1 MPYTTRVFFYCFFQS
16 MHQLTVIV
24 GSQWGDEGKGKITD
38 FFASQN
44 EYIVRFQGG
53 NNAGHTVVANG
64 ETYKL
69 HLIPSG
75 VLYPHTISIIGNGT
89 VIDPKVLIEEL
100 DRLEAR
106 GLKFNLKIS
115 ERAHVIMPYHIA
127 MDEALSGH
135 QGVLGAGSTK
145 RGIAPVCADKAY
157 RHGIRIGD
165 LLEPEFLKEKLEK
178 AYTFN
183 TNILAKVFNVP
194 FTQTIED
201 MYETFLQYGQKLKP
215 YIADTELELYRAYK
229 NGKKILFEGAQGMS
243 LDLDHGMY
251 PHTTSTNNVAGHI
264 SVGAGVGFNSPLRVI
279 GVLKA
284 YVSRVGNSPFLTELT
299 DETGNM
305 IREKGNEY
313 GTTTGRPRRVGW
325 LDLVQVRQSV
335 RCSGLT
341 DIAITKLD
349 ILAGMEKI
357 KVCVAY
363 EVDGELISEMPSSV
377 AVLRRAKPLYK
388 TLNGW
393 NAMTSEDTKRFV
405 REGYD
410 SLPREVKDY
419 IEFIEQ
425 EVECSVTIVSVG
437 PGREETIVK

>member
-1 MPYTTRVFFYCFFQS
+1 
-16 MHQLTVIV
+16 MHKLTAIV
-24 GSQWGDEGKGKITD
+24 GAQWGDEGKGKITD
-38 FFASQN
+38 FFAGSAD
-44 EYIVRFQGG
+44 YVVRFQGG

-75 VLYPHTISIIGNGT
+75 VLYPEAVSVIGNGT

-100 DRLEAR
+100 ERLEAR
-106 GLKFNLKIS
+106 GLTFNLKIS

-127 MDEALSGH
+127 MDEAISGH

-145 RGIAPVCADKAY
+145 RGIAPVCADKSY

-178 AYTFN
+178 AYSFN
-183 TNILAKVFNVP
+183 VNILTKVFEVEFSP
-194 FTQTIED
+194 
-201 MYETFLQYGQKLKP
+201 TFDEVYQNALAYGEKLRK
-215 YIADTELELYRAYK
+215 YISDTELELFKAFK
-229 NGKKILFEGAQGMS
+229 NGKTILFEGAQGMS

-251 PHTTSTNNVAGHI
+251 PHTTSTNNIAGHM
-264 SVGAGVGFNSPLRVI
+264 SVGTGVGFNSPARII
-279 GVLKA
+279 GVVKA

-299 DETGNM
+299 NETGDTL
-305 IREKGNEY
+305 REKGNEY

-341 DIAITKLD
+341 DIALTKLD

-363 EVDGELISEMPSSV
+363 EIDGELVTEMPSSV
-377 AVLRRAKPLYK
+377 ALLRRARPLYK
-388 TLNGW
+388 TLSGW
-393 NAMTSEDTKRFV
+393 DAMTSEETKDFV
-405 REGYD
+405 RDGYD
-410 SLPREVKDY
+410 SLPPRVKEY

-425 EVECSVTIVSVG
+425 ETLCRVSIVSVG
-437 PGREETIVK
+437 PGREETIVR